1 LKQYTD
7 TGKVVPS
14 ARKCDNHFFK
24 ENWCDAAIRYQG
36 LISNLLGDSWDL
48 INDGTWKI
56 AQARQVH
63 VTSSKSEDV
72 TMPLADEREML
83 IEADKVVENDKITWE
98 ACEFVVLCLEHY

>member
-14 ARKCDNHFFK
+14 ARKRDNHFSE

-36 LISNLLGDSWDL
+36 SISNLLGDSWDL
-48 INDGTWKI
+48 INDGAWKI
-56 AQARQVH
+56 AQARRVR

-72 TMPLADEREML
+72 AMPLADEREML
-83 IEADKVVENDKITWE
+83 IEADEVVENDEITWE
-98 ACEFVVLCLEHY
+98 ACEFVVPCLEHY